1 MSLRRL
7 LLIAALTFLLAPS
20 PATHSSGR
28 TSRAQAAGQTHPNS
42 QAQPQGQTQSQ
53 GQAQAAGQ
61 TQPGGQARKVT
72 FSTPEQMQ
80 EDLKAVP
87 CKSNSE
93 RLAAVKAL
101 FMKLGAADSDISV
114 QKINDVQNIVVRKQ
128 GSTPET
134 VVIGAHYDK
143 VSAGCGAVDN
153 WTGIVAIAHIYK
165 TLKDVPLKKTVLFVG
180 FGREEEGLIGSWA
193 MVKAID
199 RDQLG
204 QYCAMINMDSFGLG
218 IPQAETAISSKK
230 LVTRADELAR
240 RLQMPFQQG
249 TIREGDTDSSSFLR
263 RKIPAIALHGLSN
276 QWQQVLHTNEDK
288 VSKINLMS
296 VYMGYRLALGLFG
309 EVENS
314 PCDAFR

>member
-1 MSLRRL
+1 MSFRRL
-7 LLIAALTFLLAPS
+7 LLTASILFLLAPV
-20 PATHSSGR
+20 PATHGARRAFQEQSGGQ
-28 TSRAQAAGQTHPNS
+28 AQPNS
-42 QAQPQGQTQSQ
+42 QAQPGNQ
-53 GQAQAAGQ
+53 
-61 TQPGGQARKVT
+61 QARKVT
-72 FSTPEQMQ
+72 FSTPEQVH
-80 EDLKAVP
+80 EDIKAVP

-93 RLAAVKAL
+93 RLAAVKSL
-101 FMKLGAADSDISV
+101 FMKMGATDADISF
-114 QKINDVQNIVVRKQ
+114 QKVNNVENIIVRKQ
-128 GSTPET
+128 GSSPES

-153 WTGIVAIAHIYK
+153 WTGIVSIAHIYR
-165 TLKDVPLKKTVLFVG
+165 TIKDAPLKKTVLFVG
-180 FGREEEGLIGSWA
+180 FGREEEGLIGSWEMA
-193 MVKAID
+193 KAID
-199 RDQLG
+199 KDQLG

-230 LVTRADELAR
+230 LVTRAAELAK

-263 RKIPAIALHGLSN
+263 RKIPAIALHGLSG
-276 QWQQVLHTNEDK
+276 QWPTVLHTNEDK

>member
-1 MSLRRL
+1 MSFRRL
-7 LLIAALTFLLAPS
+7 LLIAAISSLLAPLPS
-20 PATHSSGR
+20 TQGSRR
-28 TSRAQAAGQTHPNS
+28 TSQAQAQAGGQTQPNS
-42 QAQPQGQTQSQ
+42 QAQPQGQ
-53 GQAQAAGQ
+53 AQAGV
-61 TQPGGQARKVT
+61 QARKVT

-80 EDLKAVP
+80 EDIKAVP
-87 CKSNSE
+87 CKSNAE

-101 FMKLGAADSDISV
+101 FMKMGATDSDISI

-128 GSTPET
+128 GSSAET

-165 TLKDVPLKKTVLFVG
+165 TLKDVPLKKTVLFAG
-180 FGREEEGLIGSWA
+180 FGREEEGLIGSWE

-230 LVTRADELAR
+230 LVTRAAELAK
-240 RLQMPFQQG
+240 RLEMPFQQG
-249 TIREGDTDSSSFLR
+249 TIREG
-263 RKIPAIALHGLSN
+263 
-276 QWQQVLHTNEDK
+276 
-288 VSKINLMS
+288 
-296 VYMGYRLALGLFG
+296 
-309 EVENS
+309 
-314 PCDAFR
+314 